1 VADIKASFDRVT
13 GGGGYQYGGIAS
25 GPKSGY
31 TAMLHGTEAV
41 VPLPGGRSIPVEMT
55 GMTDTMGKQV
65 AMMGEQLSRFDT
77 MIGLLQNN
85 VDISRKLL
93 SATR

>member
-1 VADIKASFDRVT
+1 
-13 GGGGYQYGGIAS
+13 
-25 GPKSGY
+25 
-31 TAMLHGTEAV
+31 
-41 VPLPGGRSIPVEMT
+41 MT
-55 GMTDTMGKQV
+55 GMTDTMGQQV
-65 AMMGEQLSRFDT
+65 TMMGEQLNRFDT